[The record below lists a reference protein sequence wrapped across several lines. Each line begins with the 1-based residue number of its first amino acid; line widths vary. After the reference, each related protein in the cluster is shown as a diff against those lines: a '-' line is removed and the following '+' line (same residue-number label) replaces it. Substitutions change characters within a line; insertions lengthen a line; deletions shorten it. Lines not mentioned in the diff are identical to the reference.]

1 MYKLHS
7 MSSKGKTQYSI
18 CQINARPKGRWPSEH
33 CYLSL
38 YFGLISFFFFCSFHL
53 FFLFLDPVHLSG
65 HISRD
70 MSDRY
75 RQTAQS
81 SGKCRYCTLHTS
93 CSFNSG
99 KLVSLK
105 KACHYFVTPCPKWH
119 LQQISLPAKRHTK
132 KTSAKPWQF
141 CCSAFVSKRKKN
153 VLTDISNLYKTE
165 RS

>member
-7 MSSKGKTQYSI
+7 LSSKRKTQYSI
-18 CQINARPKGRWPSEH
+18 WQINTRPKRRRPSEH

-38 YFGLISFFFFCSFHL
+38 YFGLISFFAVFIFF
-53 FFLFLDPVHLSG
+53 FFFLDPVHLSD

-70 MSDRY
+70 MSDGY

-81 SGKCRYCTLHTS
+81 SGKRRYCTLHTS

-132 KTSAKPWQF
+132 RTTAKSWQF
-141 CCSAFVSKRKKN
+141 CCSSFVSKRKKTCWRTS
-153 VLTDISNLYKTE
+153 LIFTK
-165 RS
+165 